1 MGEFFHG
8 WRRKVGGAA
17 LVLALVF
24 MAGWVRSLKN
34 LESVQ
39 LTRTKGLTRSYV
51 RHAIISVDGK
61 LGVFRV
67 HHSSLPQMGFE
78 WISLPFSAV
87 YGSRAV
93 DAATIF
99 NVNGNGNVFLGH
111 WQFIGVDCGK
121 SASTFDPMIHTC
133 FLLVP
138 YWLIIFPL
146 TAISAW
152 LLLTGRPRL
161 STLGMTHKFYSQL

>member
-1 MGEFFHG
+1 MSEFFHG
-8 WRRKVGGAA
+8 WRRKVGVVA
-17 LVLALVF
+17 LAVALVF
-24 MAGWVRSLKN
+24 MTGWVRSLKN
-34 LESVQ
+34 LESLQ
-39 LTRTKGLTRSYV
+39 LTRTTGLTRSYV

-67 HHSSLPQMGFE
+67 HHPSFSQMGYK
-78 WISLPFSAV
+78 WNSLPFSAV
-87 YGSRAV
+87 YGKRAV

-99 NVNGNGNVFLGH
+99 NVNGNGIVFLGR

-121 SASTFDPMIHTC
+121 SASTFDPMIRTC

-138 YWLIIFPL
+138 YWLIVLPL

-152 LLLTGRPRL
+152 LLLTKPQKNRN
-161 STLGMTHKFYSQL
+161 